1 MNKLLLAAVFV
12 AASVN
17 AMASDTAHGNHRAGS
32 QGATYAS
39 IAHLPDWTGT
49 WAMSDSDF
57 SAAGKIADAAP
68 YKKSYL
74 LQQHDAAAD
83 IGQPNPTKCLPSGMP
98 GIMGVP
104 LGFEFIF
111 TPGRVTILTEEGP
124 MIRRIFTDGRKHQDD
139 PVPTYAGDSI
149 GHWEGS
155 TLVVDTVAITP
166 KSEYMRRIKTSG
178 KTHVIERISL
188 VDKNHLHVDTT
199 IEDPIALTAPWH
211 YGWTYER
218 SATDFV
224 ESYYCDDNRDA
235 NGEPDLTPPPRG
247 DSSQ

>member
-1 MNKLLLAAVFV
+1 MNKIIFACVIAAVSFGAS
-12 AASVN
+12 AADPTSG
-17 AMASDTAHGNHRAGS
+17 TQRKQS
-32 QGATYAS
+32 QGRTYAS
-39 IAHLPDWTGT
+39 IAQLPDWTGT

-57 SAAGKIADAAP
+57 SASGKIADSAP
-68 YKKSYL
+68 YRASYL
-74 LQQHDAAAD
+74 AQQHDAAAD
-83 IGQPNPTKCLPSGMP
+83 IGKPNPTKCLPSGMP

-104 LGFEFIF
+104 LGFEFVF

-124 MIRRIFTDGRKHQDD
+124 MIRRVFTDGRQHLED

-155 TLVVDTVAITP
+155 TLVIDTVAITP
-166 KSEYMRRIKTSG
+166 KSEFMRRIKTSG

-188 VDKNHLHVDTT
+188 TDKTHLHVDTT
-199 IEDPIALTAPWH
+199 IDDPIALTAPWH

-218 SATDFV
+218 SSTPFV

-235 NGEPDLTPPPRG
+235 NGEPDLTPPPAG
-247 DSSQ
+247 SP